1 MRVLILEETK
11 ASKFK
16 VDGKQ
21 QIDGVTMLI
30 GDRKTKKATVYL
42 CADMADSK
50 DKEIVDEFKVNEEIY
65 IFGAQARSNG
75 KL

>member
-1 MRVLILEETK
+1 MRVLILEETN

-21 QIDGVTMLI
+21 IDGVTMVI